1 MITLS
6 KVKDRERGGEPRK
19 RQGRSA
25 SKREDPVGPSEG
37 AGPSSHPKTRRPG
50 TVGRGGR
57 SPERINPSAKESTSQ
72 PSRPKERPR
81 RPKTQKIRN
90 TRDMDRHH
98 LAIPKRNTE
107 RETFRLNKKEPDSNS
122 GPREERKRN
131 SVGEHVGKYGINVFF
146 CL

>member
-1 MITLS
+1 MKTPWDPQ
-6 KVKDRERGGEPRK
+6 KVQGQVPIQKLGGRERRDEVVEVL
-19 RQGRSA
+19 S
-25 SKREDPVGPSEG
+25 EYPS
-37 AGPSSHPKTRRPG
+37 T
-50 TVGRGGR
+50 
-57 SPERINPSAKESTSQ
+57 KESTSQ

-90 TRDMDRHH
+90 TRDADRHH

-131 SVGEHVGKYGINVFF
+131 SVGEHVGKYSINVFF